1 VLAGTHLS
9 GNVFGFGDRAFIFAV
24 RLTHQM
30 VMTRTGKVVFS
41 LDPPTDLVLCGCRN
55 EESAL

>member
-1 VLAGTHLS
+1 LS

-41 LDPPTDLVLCGCRN
+41 LNTVQLRK
-55 EESAL
+55 